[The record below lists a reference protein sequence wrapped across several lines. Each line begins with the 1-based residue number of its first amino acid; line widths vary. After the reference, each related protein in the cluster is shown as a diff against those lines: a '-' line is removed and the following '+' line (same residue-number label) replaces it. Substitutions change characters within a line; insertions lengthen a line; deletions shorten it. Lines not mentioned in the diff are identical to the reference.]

1 VRNDQS
7 TAELIRTNSSIKH
20 CRHSLPQ
27 PQLSFGPS
35 VRQPSDAGAADLLH
49 IGRCAGASL
58 QPHMSTSNGS
68 RISKPRRAS
77 KNNALCSH
85 RDTDKTMKRA
95 TSQSDGQ
102 ADRQRRRTYMVS
114 KQVGWRGE
122 WGTGL
127 RNTQSLSHNRSL
139 AQIAPR
145 TLSQVASHLPK
156 SGDLP
161 HV

>member
-1 VRNDQS
+1 
-7 TAELIRTNSSIKH
+7 
-20 CRHSLPQ
+20 
-27 PQLSFGPS
+27 
-35 VRQPSDAGAADLLH
+35 
-49 IGRCAGASL
+49 
-58 QPHMSTSNGS
+58 
-68 RISKPRRAS
+68 
-77 KNNALCSH
+77 
-85 RDTDKTMKRA
+85 MKRA
-95 TSQSDGQ
+95 ASQSDSQ
-102 ADRQRRRTYMVS
+102 ADRQRRRTYMAS
-114 KQVGWRGE
+114 KQAGWRAE